1 MLKSERLS
9 NTWSWVNAW
18 SRLLNYDQCA
28 RLDITVSLS
37 LSIPQSMYT
46 PWRKNRDIYKQ
57 TLDMSSTWWWKQQNM
72 AKLNNFFPAYSLSSQ
87 VRKEWWVKNGL
98 WRLQWRHEYKCA
110 ALSTELWQW
119 WWIYPASKIEKFH
132 SEKVHEKS
140 WEFTLVRKLDLPDW
154 EIK

>member
-1 MLKSERLS
+1 MHGVVCWTMISVR
-9 NTWSWVNAW
+9 AW
-18 SRLLNYDQCA
+18 ISQ
-28 RLDITVSLS
+28 SLS

-72 AKLNNFFPAYSLSSQ
+72 AKLNNFFSRVQFVIAGSQ
-87 VRKEWWVKNGL
+87 GMMGKKCL